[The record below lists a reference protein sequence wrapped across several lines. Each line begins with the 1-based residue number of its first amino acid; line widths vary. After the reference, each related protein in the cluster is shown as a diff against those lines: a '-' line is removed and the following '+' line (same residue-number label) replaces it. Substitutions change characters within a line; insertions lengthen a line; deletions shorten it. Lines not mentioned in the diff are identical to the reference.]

1 MSFVMTNYTTGG
13 SFTANNTMTNYV
25 ESVLYEDPV
34 FTDGVT
40 FTSEHRVTGAGQVEI
55 PKRVVDSLVNPAKPG
70 GKFEPTDYKN
80 EMIAVTFNNAYMM
93 EKEVHEYTALSVP
106 YDVKYDA
113 VDSVTTTIRDSRQRS
128 ILGALLPEYS
138 GEPKEMITVDNIK
151 DIILDARAVLKKKN
165 VTGAVVVCSVD
176 FYTTMLKVAGTEFM
190 PVYNDSVVREGRVGK
205 WMGITFIESN
215 LLGEEGELQ
224 FYDHAGDL
232 QAKSAAG
239 FQFVMYDHKAFS
251 VIDSL
256 AVSRVID
263 ATDFVGVRV
272 QEEIIT
278 GMRKTNED
286 CFYYYYAPVTP

>member
-1 MSFVMTNYTTGG
+1 MSFVMTNYTSGG

-25 ESVLYEDPV
+25 EAVLYEDPV
-34 FTDGVT
+34 FMDGVT
-40 FTSEHRVTGAGQVEI
+40 FTSEHRVTSSGQVEI
-55 PKRVVDSLVNPAKPG
+55 PKRVVDSLITPAKPG

-93 EKEVHEYTALSVP
+93 EKEVHEYTAQSVP

-113 VDSVTTTIRDSRQRS
+113 VDSVTATIRDSRQRS
-128 ILGALLPEYS
+128 ILGALVS
-138 GEPKEMITVDNIK
+138 GVNVEPSEPITVDNIK
-151 DIILDARAVLKKKN
+151 DKILDARATLKKKN

-190 PVYNDSVVREGRVGK
+190 PVYNDSVVREGRIGK

-215 LLGEEGELQ
+215 LMGTASELS

-232 QAKSAAG
+232 QVASAVG
-239 FQFVMYDHKAFS
+239 FEFVMYDPKAFS

-278 GMRKTNED
+278 GMRRTNED
-286 CFYYYYAPVTP
+286 CFCFCQVTP